1 MRCKDCLYFK
11 RCVVLGVELDMKHDK
26 DAEKNCRHF
35 TKKTEWIRTAKEL
48 PPKNEFVLAYVHQLG
63 MRPYQTTV
71 MLIDGTDKFF
81 VDSYGREVFNI
92 SHWQPLPEPPEAQ

>member
-1 MRCKDCLYFK
+1 M
-11 RCVVLGVELDMKHDK
+11 DK
-26 DAEKNCRHF
+26 
-35 TKKTEWIRTAKEL
+35 WIRIAKEL

-63 MRPYQTTV
+63 MRPYQETV

-92 SHWQPLPEPPEAQ
+92 SHWMHLPEPPENDFKE